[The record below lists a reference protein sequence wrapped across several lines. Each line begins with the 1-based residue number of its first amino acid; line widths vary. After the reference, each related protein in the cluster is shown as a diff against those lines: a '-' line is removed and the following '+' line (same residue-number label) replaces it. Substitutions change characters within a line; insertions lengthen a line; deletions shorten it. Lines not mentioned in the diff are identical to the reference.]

1 MSYIGLSTLFKLV
14 LYRRLHTILYVG
26 PTIKCD
32 DFNFWSTTSLARYKA
47 VKFTPIRYSTIALN
61 FKFNLCASLL
71 ENFSTKPPNISLT
84 GPVLSKCHC

>member
-14 LYRRLHTILYVG
+14 LYRRLHTILYVGVG

-47 VKFTPIRYSTIALN
+47 VKFTQYDTVLLPSILN
-61 FKFNLCASLL
+61 LIYVLPSSKILVRNLQILA
-71 ENFSTKPPNISLT
+71 
-84 GPVLSKCHC
+84 